1 MLKMVISF
9 VLGVILSS
17 TIYEILYSMGEQGMF
32 SLAKQITSPLLDEI
46 LSLKDALLG

>member
-1 MLKMVISF
+1 MLRLVICF

-17 TIYEILYSMGEQGMF
+17 AVHEILYSMGENSMFGM
-32 SLAKQITSPLLDEI
+32 AKQMASLFIDEI